1 MAAVETREKL
11 ADQTEVNVLLA
22 DGFSEVF
29 GNIYSGAIG
38 IGVLVVLALFPLY
51 YRDYYYDILLA
62 KYTFYYVT
70 MLGLFGVLFLITL
83 AAIIIDGMEYR
94 FGHTK
99 AFMSRFS
106 PKEIRKHVLVS
117 DWFLL
122 AFLLV
127 GVISTLQSDY
137 VYEAFWGN
145 EGRYTG
151 LFLHL
156 IYGIGFL
163 AVSHLYRFKKWH
175 MNVFLAVGMLPLLFG
190 ITDYFNMDLLG
201 FKWEIDRND
210 RNSFMS
216 TFGNINT
223 YATYIGMVFGC
234 LSILVVKEKSFWKTV
249 LYVGAFVIASFALI
263 MCNSDN
269 ALLAAGLVFALVPL
283 AAFRNRRGVMGY
295 SILLAVFCGAAQVT
309 RWVSEAKADVVIPLE
324 GACRMVANLPGL
336 QIAFLVFLAAAVLFG
351 ILGLRAGSA
360 GVQRMADLQ
369 GTAGV
374 QRHGGRESGDYGK
387 KFVYA
392 WAAFLL
398 VCVAGGI
405 FVLYDANW
413 GGNSARYGAL
423 APYLHFADEWGTY
436 RGLVW
441 RISMESYLEQPL
453 MHKIWGYGLDTY
465 GVMTMS
471 YRGYTSQICGQVFD
485 SAHNEYLQ
493 YLVTIGPIGLV
504 LYLGFLAAVLR
515 RMIKKSADLKWG
527 SAIALG
533 VGCYLLQAMVTINL
547 PIATPIMWMLLSVG
561 AAGCARKVISAD

>member
-1 MAAVETREKL
+1 METKEKV
-11 ADQTEVNVLLA
+11 VNQEPV

-29 GNIYSGAIG
+29 GKIYDGAIG
-38 IGVLVVLALFPLY
+38 IGVLIILAIFPLY
-51 YRDYYYDILLA
+51 YRDYYYDILVA

-70 MLGLFGVLFLITL
+70 MLGLFGVLLLIS
-83 AAIIIDGMEYR
+83 AAAVIIDGKEYG
-94 FGHTK
+94 FSHTK
-99 AFMSRFS
+99 GFFS
-106 PKEIRKHVLVS
+106 NFSKKKIRDHVLIT

-137 VYEAFWGN
+137 VYESFWGN

-163 AVSHLYRFKKWH
+163 IISHLYRFKKWH
-175 MNVFLAVGMLPLLFG
+175 MNVFLAAAMLPLLFG

-201 FKWEIDRND
+201 FKWEIDRAD

-234 LSILVVKEKSFWKTV
+234 LSILIVKEKSLWKTI
-249 LYVGAFVIASFALI
+249 LYAVGFVITSLALI

-295 SILLAVFCGAAQVT
+295 TILLTIFFGAAQVT
-309 RWVSEAKADVVIPLE
+309 RWLTEAMADVVIPLE
-324 GACRMVANLPGL
+324 GACRMIVYLPGL
-336 QIAFLVFLAAAVLFG
+336 WMISLVFLVISAALG
-351 ILGLRAGSA
+351 IVSLRKRS
-360 GVQRMADLQ
+360 
-369 GTAGV
+369 
-374 QRHGGRESGDYGK
+374 EGDYGK
-387 KFVYA
+387 KFSRA
-392 WAAFLL
+392 WGVFLI
-398 VCVAGGI
+398 VCVCIGL

-413 GGNSARYGAL
+413 GGNSERYGSL
-423 APYLHFADEWGTY
+423 APYLRFADEWGTY

-441 RISMESYLEQPL
+441 RITMESYMNQPL
-453 MHKIWGYGLDTY
+453 MHKIWGFGLDTF
-465 GVMTMS
+465 GVMTIS
-471 YRGYTSQICGQVFD
+471 YRGYTSAICGQVFD

-493 YLVTIGPIGLV
+493 YLVTIGPVGLAM
-504 LYLGFLAAVLR
+504 YAGFLFFAIR
-515 RMIKKSADLKWG
+515 RMIRCCTEPKWG
-527 SAIALG
+527 MAIALG
-533 VGCYLLQAMVTINL
+533 VGCYLLQAVVTINL

-561 AAGCARKVISAD
+561 AAGCARHAGENTLKSKS